1 MKEPGNVLIT
11 GGASGLGRATA
22 LAVADAGGRPFVLD
36 RQPSAEF
43 EHVTVD
49 LADVQATKEA
59 VAKAI
64 AELGSLDA
72 VFTAAAMDHC
82 GPLEHVPSAEWQQVI
97 NVNLVA
103 TAIVAQA
110 CIPALRESGGR
121 IITCAST
128 LGLRAVGDASAYCA
142 SKFGVIGFT
151 RSLATELGSAVG
163 VTLLIPG
170 GMKTA
175 FFDGRTEQYLPP
187 AGADLQDPA
196 DVAQAVL
203 SVLRQPLSSQIR
215 ELVVVSGGEL
225 SWP

>member
-1 MKEPGNVLIT
+1 MTIGNVIIT

-22 LAVADAGGRPFVLD
+22 RAVADAGGRPFVLD
-36 RQPSAEF
+36 RQPSTEF
-43 EHVTVD
+43 DHVTVD
-49 LADVQATKEA
+49 LADVAATRLA

-82 GPLEHVPSAEWQQVI
+82 GPLERVAPQEWQQVI
-97 NVNLVA
+97 AVNLVA

-110 CIPALRESGGR
+110 CIPALRETRGR

-128 LGLRAVGDASAYCA
+128 LGLRAVADASAYCA

-151 RSLATELGSAVG
+151 RSLATELRDQIG

-170 GMKTA
+170 GMATP

-187 AGADLQDPA
+187 PNADLQDPA

-203 SVLRQPLSSQIR
+203 AVLRQPLSSQIR